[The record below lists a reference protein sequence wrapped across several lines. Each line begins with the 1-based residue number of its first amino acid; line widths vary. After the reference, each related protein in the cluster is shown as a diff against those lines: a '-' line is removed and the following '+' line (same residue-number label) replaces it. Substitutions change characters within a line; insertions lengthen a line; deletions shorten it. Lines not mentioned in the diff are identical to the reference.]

1 MGAMRRLALV
11 ALVTLACGAL
21 PAHAQALS
29 LAYKSGDTFK
39 YSYHSTTGQTIQA
52 ASVTVHTN
60 LDISTAETVTVKSV
74 DSSGT
79 ADLSIALSNFTIKST
94 TGGVTTTT
102 TAPSSSTID
111 MNVAADGRVV
121 GIDGKPYAGTNT
133 FLSFTGVGGGFFVT
147 AVLPPNAV
155 KPGDTWSNSYD
166 QAMPAGE
173 GSIHMTSTSHYLRN
187 ESFNGVDAAVVE
199 TKSSGL
205 VDIGSNLSS
214 PQPSASNLGMTIK
227 GNITTD
233 VTSWIDPVGH
243 RVLKT
248 HSTEGDDGTLSLP
261 LPVGVGSAAGLSGPL
276 TIHGSATTDLTPA

>member
-1 MGAMRRLALV
+1 MRRLALV

-29 LAYKSGDTFK
+29 LAYKSGDIFK
-39 YSYHSTTGQTIQA
+39 YSYHSTTAQTINA
-52 ASVTVHTN
+52 AGTTVHAN
-60 LDISTAETVTVKSV
+60 LDMSTAESVTVKSV
-74 DSSGT
+74 DSSGA

-102 TAPSSSTID
+102 TVPSSSTIE
-111 MNVAADGRVV
+111 MKVAADGRVV
-121 GIDGKPYAGTNT
+121 GINGQPYAGTTT
-133 FLSFTGVGGGFFVT
+133 FLSFTGIGGGFFVT

-173 GSIHMTSTSHYLRN
+173 GGIHMTSKSQYLRN

-199 TKSSGL
+199 TKSTGL
-205 VDIGSNLSS
+205 IAIGSNLSTPS
-214 PQPSASNLGMTIK
+214 PTAANLGMAVNGTV
-227 GNITTD
+227 TTD
-233 VTSWIDPVGH
+233 VTTWIDPVAH

-248 HSTEGDDGTLSLP
+248 HSTEVDNDTMNFHLP
-261 LPVGVGSAAGLSGPL
+261 PAAGSPPGLGGPM
-276 TIHGSATTDLTPA
+276 TIQGSATTDLTPA